1 MSRHLL
7 PSVVKVLVQSLVLGL
22 TLLGGLGCLLTLRL
36 ATGWGLLL
44 LVITTGAGLLCLATS
59 NVVRQRRARAFAT
72 RGVREAE
79 LWLRHSRDRAEGAE

>member
-1 MSRHLL
+1 MNRHL
-7 PSVVKVLVQSLVLGL
+7 PSAVKVLVQGLVLGL
-22 TLLGGLGCLLTLRL
+22 TLLGGLGCLIALRL

-59 NVVRQRRARAFAT
+59 SVVRQRRVRATAA

-79 LWLRHSRDRAEGAE
+79 IWLRHSRDRAEGAE